1 MGRGEAGVLL
11 GSPFGAAGSYIP
23 MGPSLAHIERD
34 FFQPMEE
41 HAFAHPAEQD
51 LARILSFYRIR
62 WVYEPTTFHLEFRE
76 DGRPAEQIT
85 PDFYLP
91 DHDLFIE
98 LTTMRQ
104 RLVTRKNR
112 KIRRLREIFPSLHI
126 KLLYRKDYDRL
137 IGAYPAPDH
146 IADPRLG
153 ETVFDAGS
161 VRQRLGELAREIHQS
176 SEILSSLAEDGGR
189 QRNAPLHLIG
199 IGSGS
204 SRILEDLAGHLDAHA
219 CCVTTDVLV
228 LSRYAGGEDD
238 ERVRM
243 GQTLQ
248 APVAGRDVV
257 LVADIVSS
265 GLSLVYVTEWL
276 RNKGARSVRICTLL
290 DREDARIIDIPLD
303 FVGFRA
309 PDEVLVGYGLS
320 SYPQFRELP
329 YIASIHEGE
338 ELGARS

>member
-1 MGRGEAGVLL
+1 MGRGEAGVLFGTSP
-11 GSPFGAAGSYIP
+11 GSAGNHVLFGA
-23 MGPSLAHIERD
+23 SLAPIERE
-34 FFQPMEE
+34 FVQPVRE

-62 WVYEPTTFHLEFRE
+62 WVYEPATFHLESRE

-112 KIRRLREIFPSLHI
+112 KIRRLREIFPSIHI

-137 IGAYPAPDH
+137 VGAYPAPDH
-146 IADPRLG
+146 IADPRICG
-153 ETVFDAGS
+153 TVFDEEA
-161 VRQRLGELAREIHQS
+161 VQQRLAGLAREICDS
-176 SEILSSLAEDGGR
+176 SAALASLSGECGR
-189 QRNAPLHLIG
+189 RRTEPLHLMG
-199 IGSGS
+199 VGAGSK
-204 SRILEDLAGHLDAHA
+204 RILDDLADQLHQQAYQ
-219 CCVTTDVLV
+219 VTTDLLQ
-228 LSRYAGGEDD
+228 LSRYGGREAG
-238 ERVRM
+238 ERVRV
-243 GQTLQ
+243 GRSFDS
-248 APVAGRDVV
+248 PIAGRDIL

-265 GLSLVYVTEWL
+265 GLSLVYATEWL
-276 RNKGARSVRICTLL
+276 RSNGARSVRICTLL
-290 DREDARIIDIPLD
+290 DREDARIIEIPLD

-320 SYPQFRELP
+320 SYPQFRELG
-329 YIASIHEGE
+329 YIASIHEADE
-338 ELGARS
+338 MGA

>member
-1 MGRGEAGVLL
+1 VTAGSLHPRGPLTPIGRG
-11 GSPFGAAGSYIP
+11 FY
-23 MGPSLAHIERD
+23 
-34 FFQPMEE
+34 QPVEE
-41 HAFAHPAEQD
+41 HEFAHPAEQD

-91 DHDLFIE
+91 DHDLYIE

-112 KIRRLREIFPSLHI
+112 KIRRLRETFPSVHI
-126 KLLYRKDYDRL
+126 KLLYRRDYDRL

-146 IADPRLG
+146 IADPELG
-153 ETVFDAGS
+153 TVMFESGAIQ
-161 VRQRLGELAREIHQS
+161 QRVAELAADLTMSDDPSAQA
-176 SEILSSLAEDGGR
+176 LS
-189 QRNAPLHLIG
+189 APLHLIG
-199 IGSGS
+199 VGAGSK
-204 SRILEDLAGHLDAHA
+204 RFLDELSAALDVNA
-219 CCVTTDVLV
+219 CCVTSDSLV
-228 LSRYAGGEDD
+228 LSRYGTANGDD
-238 ERVRM
+238 RVRV
-243 GQTLQ
+243 GQMLKM
-248 APVAGRDVV
+248 PVAGRDIV

-276 RNKGARSVRICTLL
+276 HSKGARSVRICALL

-303 FVGFRA
+303 YVGFKA

-320 SYPQFRELP
+320 SYPKFRDLP
-329 YIASIHEGE
+329 HIASIHE
-338 ELGARS
+338 AVDA

>member
-1 MGRGEAGVLL
+1 MGRGEAAVLWGTFR
-11 GSPFGAAGSYIP
+11 GSAGNLAPVGA
-23 MGPSLAHIERD
+23 PSSPAEGG
-34 FFQPMEE
+34 FFQSVRE

-112 KIRRLREIFPSLHI
+112 KIRRLREIFPSVQI

-137 IGAYPAPDH
+137 IGAYPALDH
-146 IADPRLG
+146 IADPRLA
-153 ETVFDAGS
+153 ETVFDA
-161 VRQRLGELAREIHQS
+161 VAVQRRLRELACEIYES
-176 SEILSSLAEDGGR
+176 SESLASLAEEGGR
-189 QRNAPLHLIG
+189 QRIAPLHLIG
-199 IGSGS
+199 VGPGS
-204 SRILEDLAGHLDAHA
+204 SRILADLSTHLDAHA
-219 CCVTTDVLV
+219 CCVSTDMLA
-228 LSRYAGGEDD
+228 LSRYAGNEN
-238 ERVRM
+238 EQVRL
-243 GQTLQ
+243 GRSLS
-248 APVAGRDVV
+248 APVDGRDVV

-265 GLSLVYVTEWL
+265 GLSLVYLTDWL
-276 RNKGARSVRICTLL
+276 RSKGARSVRVCTLL
-290 DREDARIIDIPLD
+290 DREDARIIEIPLD

-320 SYPQFRELP
+320 SYPQFSTLP
-329 YIASIHEGE
+329 FIASIHDAED
-338 ELGARS
+338 LNA

>member
-1 MGRGEAGVLL
+1 MGRGEAGVLF
-11 GSPFGAAGSYIP
+11 GTQNGAAGGHLALS
-23 MGPSLAHIERD
+23 PSLAPIERSL
-34 FFQPMEE
+34 FQPVEE
-41 HAFAHPAEQD
+41 HAFAHPAEKD

-112 KIRRLREIFPSLHI
+112 KIRRLREIFPSIQI
-126 KLLYRKDYDRL
+126 KLLYRRDYDRL

-146 IADPRLG
+146 ISDPQLG
-153 ETVFDAGS
+153 EIVFEERA
-161 VRQRLGELAREIHQS
+161 VQLRLAELAQDIHAS
-176 SEILSSLAEDGGR
+176 SETLALLPDENR
-189 QRNAPLHLIG
+189 LQRTRPLHLIG
-199 IGSGS
+199 VGAGTK
-204 SRILEDLAGHLDAHA
+204 RILHDLAAHLDLHA
-219 CCVTTDVLV
+219 CCVTTDYAV
-228 LSRYAGGEDD
+228 LSRYHDGRHDD
-238 ERVRM
+238 RVRM
-243 GQTLQ
+243 GRELTV
-248 APVAGRDVV
+248 PVTGRDVV

-265 GLSLVYVTEWL
+265 GLSLVYMIDCL
-276 RNKGARSVRICTLL
+276 RRKGARSVRVCALL
-290 DREDARIIDIPLD
+290 DREDARIIDVPLD

-320 SYPQFRELP
+320 SYPQFRSFP
-329 YIASIHEGE
+329 YIASIHERE
-338 ELGARS
+338 EL